1 MTRLALAIADA
12 ELAARVGALVEED
25 GELEAAASLDDP
37 ARLIRTIRRVQPDVL
52 VLHDARGLV
61 SAVETVREVAA
72 TFPEVGIVLLG
83 PDVTPDVLRTAV
95 QAGARD
101 VVGIPL
107 SLEELQTSVRAAAG
121 WAAAMRERVGGGESE
136 AAAASGPS
144 GRLVAF
150 AGAKGG
156 VGTTTV
162 ALHVALASAR
172 SDPDRRV
179 CLADFDLQ
187 TGDFRTLLDLP
198 YRRSVVD
205 LLDVAEELTVRQLDE
220 TLYAHRSGIRVL
232 LAPDQGEQAEE
243 VGADAT
249 RNILGAVRA
258 RHDLTIVDVGAV
270 LSEAG
275 AVACEIAAE
284 IVVVTTPDVAAL
296 RGVQR
301 LSHLWKRL
309 QVTGMQPRVL
319 VNRMSRRREIQPDL
333 VRRVVGDGLC
343 RTTIPAAFASL
354 EAAVNSGTP
363 ERLEDRKLL
372 DAYAGVA
379 RELDLLDTD
388 AVNGDRP
395 PEEKEAG
402 GGGLLAR
409 LSSERGQ
416 STVEFMGLLPVIL
429 VIIFAIWQIGLVGY
443 TYLATAHAA
452 REGARELAIGG
463 GAGGTMRDEVPTSW
477 QDGLRCAVGEDRVRV
492 SLAVPMVLPGLD
504 SPFRISS
511 QAGTTIEE
519 EPVEDDPQRSLELP
533 EERKDDPCHEDEDDD
548 EDEKDE
554 EEDEEDDDEREDPG
568 EREDDRRERV

>member
-12 ELAARVGALVEED
+12 ELAANVGALVEED
-25 GELEAAASLDDP
+25 DELEAAAWLDDP
-37 ARLIRTIRRVQPDVL
+37 ARLIRTVRRVQPDVL
-52 VLHDARGLV
+52 IVHDARGLV
-61 SAVETVREVAA
+61 SAVELVREVTA
-72 TFPEVGIVLLG
+72 TFPEVGVVLLASE
-83 PDVTPDVLRTAV
+83 VTPDVLRTAV

-107 SLEELQTSVRAAAG
+107 ALEELQTSVRAAAG
-121 WAAAMRERVGGGESE
+121 WSSAMRERVGGGGESE

-156 VGTTTV
+156 VGTTTI
-162 ALHVALASAR
+162 ALHVALAITRA
-172 SDPDRRV
+172 DPDRRL

-232 LAPDQGEQAEE
+232 LAPDQGEQGEE

-309 QVTGMQPRVL
+309 QVTASQPRVL
-319 VNRMSRRREIQPDL
+319 VNRMSRRREVQPDL

-343 RTTIPAAFASL
+343 RTTIPAAFDSL

-363 ERLEDRKLL
+363 ERVEDRKLL

-379 RELDLLDTD
+379 RELELLDPGTAD
-388 AVNGDRP
+388 RGDRLAQ
-395 PEEKEAG
+395 EG
-402 GGGLLAR
+402 DDGRSGLLAR

-416 STVEFMGLLPVIL
+416 STVEFMGILPVVL

-463 GAGGTMRDEVPTSW
+463 GAGGTMRDQVPTSW
-477 QDGLRCAVGEDRVRV
+477 QGGLRCAVGEDRVRV
-492 SLAVPMVLPGLD
+492 SLAVPAVLPGLD

-511 QAGTTIEE
+511 QAGTTIEAD
-519 EPVEDDPQRSLELP
+519 PVEDDLERSLDLP
-533 EERKDDPCHEDEDDD
+533 KKRKDDPCHEDDD
-548 EDEKDE
+548 EG
-554 EEDEEDDDEREDPG
+554 EEDDDEREDDP
-568 EREDDRRERV
+568 RKRV